1 MKNSELAKKLIE
13 LLGGKENIVSAENCM
28 TRLRVSIKDHSKVQ
42 VEAIKD
48 TEGVMG
54 FMDTDEHYVQI
65 ILGPGKVRD
74 VMAEC
79 KALGIREAV
88 TDGGAGSNDEEA
100 WKANKEAVKS
110 KQNKNLT
117 NKLRVIADIFN
128 PMIPAFIA
136 GGICNGFG
144 RVIKIMLANGTI
156 PTNTFTTVSY
166 NLIYLIGISFLS
178 YLAIFTGVNAAKQFG
193 VSPML
198 GGMIGTAG
206 TTSTIT
212 TIATAL
218 GWTNA
223 DVAAKSILAP
233 NAGGII
239 GVVVGVWVLSKVE
252 KAIHKIMPSALDIT
266 FTPLL
271 SMLITMPIYVLLAM
285 PVTGFISVKIS
296 DFLNIFILSDNIV
309 VSAITGYL
317 MAALF
322 LPLVLF
328 GLHRGLTPLYTLQ
341 IESLGGTT
349 LFPAVAQAG
358 AGQVGAAIAL
368 WLKAKKVGNSRLQ
381 GTVAGGLPA
390 AILGIG
396 EPLIYGVSLPMGKPF
411 ITAGLGAGFGG
422 AYVMVMHVMTASTSP
437 SGILAVTH
445 TLPEYM
451 LHYVIGILI
460 SYVAGA
466 LITYF
471 AISDEDVKNALM

>member
-1 MKNSELAKKLIE
+1 MKNADLAKRLIE
-13 LLGGKENIVSAENCM
+13 LLGGKENIVDAENCM
-28 TRLRVSIKDHSKVQ
+28 TRLRVTIKDHSKVRG
-42 VEAIKD
+42 EDIKN
-48 TEGVMG
+48 TEDVMA

-65 ILGPGKVRD
+65 VLGPGKVRD

-79 KALGIREAV
+79 KALGIHEKV
-88 TDGGAGSNDEEA
+88 GDGAATED
-100 WKANKEAVKS
+100 WQANKAAVQA
-110 KQNKNLT
+110 KQNKNVVS
-117 NKLRVIADIFN
+117 KLRVIADIFN

-144 RVIKIMLANGTI
+144 RVIKILMSNGTI
-156 PTNTFTTVSY
+156 PTNTFTTLTY
-166 NLIYLIGISFLS
+166 NIIALIGVAFLS

-198 GGMIGTAG
+198 GGMIGTA
-206 TTSTIT
+206 STNAAIT
-212 TIATAL
+212 TISKTL
-218 GWTNA
+218 GWYNEE
-223 DVAAKSILAP
+223 VVNQSILAP

-239 GVVVGVWVLSKVE
+239 GVVVGVWVLAQVE
-252 KAIHKIMPSALDIT
+252 KWIHKRMPSALDIT

-271 SMLITMPIYVLLAM
+271 SMLIVMPLFVLIVMPI
-285 PVTGFISVKIS
+285 TGVISLWIS
-296 DFLNIFILSDNIV
+296 NFLNIFILSDNIV
-309 VSAITGYL
+309 VSIITGYL

-358 AGQVGAAIAL
+358 AGQVGAALAL
-368 WLKAKKVGNSRLQ
+368 WYKAKRVGNKRLQ
-381 GTVAGGLPA
+381 NVIAGGLPA
-390 AILGIG
+390 GILGIG
-396 EPLIYGVSLPMGKPF
+396 EPLIYGVTLPMMKPF

-422 AYVMVMHVMTASTSP
+422 AYVMAMHVMTASTSP

-466 LITYF
+466 IITYF
-471 AISDEDVKNALM
+471 AISDDDVRAA

>member
-1 MKNSELAKKLIE
+1 MKNADLAKRLVE
-13 LLGGKENIVSAENCM
+13 LLGGKENIVDAENCM

-42 VEAIKD
+42 GEAIKN
-48 TEGVMG
+48 TEDVLG

-65 ILGPGKVRD
+65 VLGPGKVRD

-79 KALGIREAV
+79 KAMGIAEK
-88 TDGGAGSNDEEA
+88 TGSGAATED
-100 WKANKEAVKS
+100 WQANKAAVQG
-110 KQNKNLT
+110 KQNKSVV

-144 RVIKIMLANGTI
+144 RVIKILMSNGTI
-156 PTNTFTTVSY
+156 PTNVFTTVTY
-166 NLIYLIGISFLS
+166 NIIVLIGAAFLS

-198 GGMIGTAG
+198 GGMIGTAS
-206 TTSTIT
+206 TNATIT
-212 TIATAL
+212 TIATAM

-239 GVVVGVWVLSKVE
+239 GVVVGVWVLAQVE
-252 KAIHKIMPSALDIT
+252 KRIHKAMPSALDIT

-271 SMLITMPIYVLLAM
+271 SMLIVMPLFVLIVM
-285 PVTGFISVKIS
+285 PVTGIISTGIS
-296 DFLNIFILSDNIV
+296 NFLNIFILSENII
-309 VSAITGYL
+309 VSIVTGYL

-328 GLHRGLTPLYTLQ
+328 GLHRGLTPIYTLQ

-358 AGQVGAAIAL
+358 AGQVGASLAL
-368 WLKAKKVGNSRLQ
+368 WLKAKRVGNKRLQ
-381 GTVAGGLPA
+381 GVIAGGLPA

-396 EPLIYGVSLPMGKPF
+396 EPLIYGVTLPMMKPF
-411 ITAGLGAGFGG
+411 VTAGLGAGFGG
-422 AYVMVMHVMTASTSP
+422 AYVMAMHVMTASTSP

-445 TLPEYM
+445 TLPQYM

-466 LITYF
+466 IITYF
-471 AISDEDVKNALM
+471 AIPDDDVRAA

>member
-1 MKNSELAKKLIE
+1 MKNADLAKRLVE
-13 LLGGKENIVSAENCM
+13 LLGGKENIVDAENCM
-28 TRLRVSIKDHSKVQ
+28 TRLRVTIKDHSKVRG
-42 VEAIKD
+42 EDIKN
-48 TEGVMG
+48 TEDVMA

-65 ILGPGKVRD
+65 VLGPGKVRD

-79 KALGIREAV
+79 KAMGISEKTGTA
-88 TDGGAGSNDEEA
+88 TGDWE
-100 WKANKEAVKS
+100 ANKAAVQS
-110 KQNKNLT
+110 KQNKNVVS
-117 NKLRVIADIFN
+117 KLRVIADIFN

-144 RVIKIMLANGTI
+144 RVIKILMANGTI
-156 PTNTFTTVSY
+156 PTNAFTSVTY
-166 NLIYLIGISFLS
+166 NIIALIGVAFLS

-198 GGMIGTAG
+198 GGMIGTA
-206 TTSTIT
+206 STNAAIK
-212 TIATAL
+212 TIAEAL
-218 GWTNA
+218 GWESFLSA
-223 DVAAKSILAP
+223 

-239 GVVVGVWVLSKVE
+239 GVVVGVWVLAKVE
-252 KAIHKIMPSALDIT
+252 KWIHKRMPSALDIT

-271 SMLITMPIYVLLAM
+271 SMLIVMPIFVLVVM
-285 PVTGFISVKIS
+285 PITGVISVKIS
-296 DFLNIFILSDNIV
+296 EFLNIFILSDNII
-309 VSAITGYL
+309 VSIVTGYL

-341 IESLGGTT
+341 IEKLGGTT

-358 AGQVGAAIAL
+358 AGQVGAALAL
-368 WLKAKKVGNSRLQ
+368 WLKAKRVGNDRLRN
-381 GTVAGGLPA
+381 VIAGGLPA
-390 AILGIG
+390 GILGIG
-396 EPLIYGVSLPMGKPF
+396 EPLIYGVTLPMMKPF

-422 AYVMVMHVMTASTSP
+422 AYVMAMHVMTASTSP

-466 LITYF
+466 IITYF
-471 AISDEDVKNALM
+471 AISDDEVRAA

>member
-1 MKNSELAKKLIE
+1 MKNADLAKRLVE
-13 LLGGKENIVSAENCM
+13 LLGGKENIVDAENCM
-28 TRLRVSIKDHSKVQ
+28 TRLRVTIKDRSKVRG
-42 VEAIKD
+42 EDIKN
-48 TEGVMG
+48 TEDVMA

-65 ILGPGKVRD
+65 VLGPGKVRD

-79 KALGIREAV
+79 RAMGISEK
-88 TDGGAGSNDEEA
+88 TGAGATGD
-100 WKANKEAVKS
+100 WQANKAAVQGR
-110 KQNKNLT
+110 QNKNVVS
-117 NKLRVIADIFN
+117 KLRVIADIFN

-144 RVIKIMLANGTI
+144 RVIKILMANGTI

-166 NLIYLIGISFLS
+166 NLIALIGVAFLS

-198 GGMIGTAG
+198 GGMIGTA
-206 TTSTIT
+206 STNAAIS
-212 TIATAL
+212 TIATTL
-218 GWTNA
+218 GWVNEE
-223 DVAAKSILAP
+223 VAAKSILAP

-239 GVVVGVWVLSKVE
+239 GVVVGVWVLAQVE
-252 KAIHKIMPSALDIT
+252 KRIHKIMPSALDIT

-271 SMLITMPIYVLLAM
+271 SMLIVMPIFVLMVM
-285 PVTGFISVKIS
+285 PVTGIISVAIS
-296 DFLNIFILSDNIV
+296 NFLNMFIMSDNIV
-309 VSAITGYL
+309 VSIITGYL

-341 IESLGGTT
+341 IEAYGGTS

-358 AGQVGAAIAL
+358 AGQVGAALAL
-368 WLKAKKVGNSRLQ
+368 LLKARRVGNDRLRN
-381 GTVAGGLPA
+381 VIAGGLPA
-390 AILGIG
+390 GILGIG
-396 EPLIYGVSLPMGKPF
+396 EPLIYGVTLPMMKPF

-422 AYVMVMHVMTASTSP
+422 AYVMAMHVMTASTSP

-466 LITYF
+466 IITYF
-471 AISDEDVKNALM
+471 AISDDEVRAA

>member
-1 MKNSELAKKLIE
+1 M
-13 LLGGKENIVSAENCM
+13 VS
-28 TRLRVSIKDHSKVQ
+28 
-42 VEAIKD
+42 
-48 TEGVMG
+48 
-54 FMDTDEHYVQI
+54 
-65 ILGPGKVRD
+65 
-74 VMAEC
+74 
-79 KALGIREAV
+79 
-88 TDGGAGSNDEEA
+88 
-100 WKANKEAVKS
+100 
-110 KQNKNLT
+110 
-117 NKLRVIADIFN
+117 KLRVIADIFN

-144 RVIKIMLANGTI
+144 RVIKILMANGTI

-166 NLIYLIGISFLS
+166 NLIALIGVAFLS

-198 GGMIGTAG
+198 GGMIGTA
-206 TTSTIT
+206 STNAAIS
-212 TIATAL
+212 TIATTL
-218 GWTNA
+218 GWVNEE
-223 DVAAKSILAP
+223 VAAKSILAP

-239 GVVVGVWVLSKVE
+239 GVVVGVWVLAQVE
-252 KAIHKIMPSALDIT
+252 KRIHKIMPSALDIT

-271 SMLITMPIYVLLAM
+271 SMLIVMPIFVLMVM
-285 PVTGFISVKIS
+285 PITGIVSVAISN
-296 DFLNIFILSDNIV
+296 FLNMFIMSDNIV
-309 VSAITGYL
+309 VSIITGYL

-341 IESLGGTT
+341 IEAYGGTS

-358 AGQVGAAIAL
+358 AGQVGAALAL
-368 WLKAKKVGNSRLQ
+368 WLKARRVGNDRLRN
-381 GTVAGGLPA
+381 VIAGGLPA
-390 AILGIG
+390 GILGIG
-396 EPLIYGVSLPMGKPF
+396 EPLIYGVTLPMMKPF

-422 AYVMVMHVMTASTSP
+422 AYVMAMHVMTASTSP

-466 LITYF
+466 IITYF
-471 AISDEDVKNALM
+471 AISDDEVRAA